1 MIGSL
6 RCEGNMKG
14 VSDAM
19 SLNTDPPQAATLYS
33 VQRSA
38 EATTGSFKITVGVL
52 TTCHTQYT

>member
-1 MIGSL
+1 
-6 RCEGNMKG
+6 MKG

-38 EATTGSFKITVGVL
+38 AATTGHSKLLSGV
-52 TTCHTQYT
+52 